1 MRNKILPLFLGAL
14 LSANFSF
21 AQKCGTYEGSFE
33 NEKNKFP
40 EFYQS
45 IESKNTDLQ
54 QSHLKALSQMTTI
67 KEENGVRVIPVVVH
81 VIHDLGS
88 ENISDASIQG
98 ALDILN
104 ANINGQGANF
114 LNKTPDI
121 FAAVRGDLK
130 VEFRLAKLDP
140 NGNPTTGINRV
151 RSTLTDEPE
160 PRDAVKS
167 LSYWNSY
174 QYLNIWTLKK
184 FAPQDDGNTLL
195 GYAQF
200 PFSGSMSTDGV
211 VLLASQM
218 VSGGTLTHECGHWL
232 GLRHVWGD
240 AVCGDDGVKDTPPA
254 REPNF
259 GITLNNFPYHVGL
272 APPAGQTGAWGCIA
286 DSLNPAGEM
295 FVNYMDYSS
304 DADVTMFTKEQN
316 AIMNEVLD
324 GIYDEETQ
332 TSGVGFREYMWSNEN
347 IALTGTADGYMT
359 PTCTQEATFN
369 VIGGSSSICEGESI
383 LLRGNKTMFG
393 TGNVNSMTW
402 DFGDGNTDNSGEN
415 FLAHDYISTG
425 SYDVTLTV
433 EYNEMTEARAA
444 SLTDLDLQNATSYD
458 SITSTLIAQGTLAE
472 LEAVNATNINLHLDV
487 DSFSI
492 GSYFAHIPVDSMVG
506 EHSSV
511 YYGLDTFMLIFDTPK
526 GDVLDTESSDR
537 LTNCFSTLIMD
548 SVVGSQN
555 TATLVWEYDTLTYYF
570 GWYSADAYDAYFMD
584 TLFYRGNVEKT
595 VYIAYFS
602 NTCISNT
609 TVEEFI
615 TVGSNSSSNNAGS
628 YSYSFENASEL
639 DGDWVIN
646 QSTDVAS
653 GWEFSA
659 GNFTEWKWNS
669 GVASHGDASIMI
681 DADELGEVLR
691 STEIISDAYNLSDL
705 NDPAIKFSWSGAA
718 ANTFPVNE
726 LIVTYSD
733 NCGEDWKSLGTINAL
748 LAANSGLYTTRFVPN
763 ASDWNDT
770 IMSKSQLKND
780 NIRFKFEYVISG
792 NTNNFYLDNIMI
804 GEADALMTAQ
814 NQNNSKLSVYP
825 NPTNGNSVIDIE
837 NLAAVNIE
845 VTLINI
851 LGSKVM
857 ELYSGAVVSNYQS
870 IDANLT
876 NLDKGIYF
884 VRVNSNGNT
893 ILTDKL
899 ILK

>member
-1 MRNKILPLFLGAL
+1 MRNKILLLVLGAL
-14 LSANFSF
+14 LSTNFSF
-21 AQKCGTYEGSFE
+21 AQKCVTYEGSFE

-45 IESKNTDLQ
+45 IESKNKDLQ
-54 QSHLKALSQMTTI
+54 QSYLKALSQMTTN
-67 KEENGVRVIPVVVH
+67 KVENGVRIIPVVVH
-81 VIHDLGS
+81 VIHDLGN
-88 ENISDASIQG
+88 ENISDVSIQG
-98 ALDILN
+98 ALDVLN
-104 ANINGQGANF
+104 ANINGQGSNF

-240 AVCGDDGVKDTPPA
+240 ATCGDDGVKDTPPA
-254 REPNF
+254 RDPNF
-259 GITLNNFPYHVGL
+259 GINLSDFPYHVGL

-295 FVNYMDYSS
+295 FVNYMDYSN
-304 DADVTMFTKEQN
+304 DADVTMFTKGQN

-324 GIYDEETQ
+324 GIYNEETQ
-332 TSGVGFREYMWSNEN
+332 NSGVGFREYMWSNEN
-347 IALTGTADGYMT
+347 ISLTGTADGYMT
-359 PTCTQEATFN
+359 PICTQEATFN
-369 VIGGSSSICEGESI
+369 VIGGSSSICAGESI
-383 LLRGNKTMFG
+383 LLKGNKTMFG

-402 DFGDGNTDNSGEN
+402 DFGDGITDNSGEN
-415 FLAHDYISTG
+415 FLAHDYISAG

-444 SLTDLDLQNATSYD
+444 SLADLDLQNATSYD

-472 LEAVNATNINLHLDV
+472 LESVNATNINLHLDV

-492 GSYFAHIPVDSMVG
+492 ASYFAHIPVDSMVG

-511 YYGLDTFMLIFDTPK
+511 YYGLDTFMLIFETPK

-537 LTNCFSTLIMD
+537 LTNCYSTWIMD

-570 GWYSADAYDAYFMD
+570 GLYSADAYDAYFMD

-595 VYIAYFS
+595 VYIAYYS
-602 NTCISNT
+602 NTCIST
-609 TVEEFI
+609 TKVDSFI
-615 TVGSNSSSNNAGS
+615 TVGSNSSSNNTGS

-639 DGDWVIN
+639 DNDWVIN
-646 QSTDVAS
+646 KSTDIAS
-653 GWEFSA
+653 GWEFNA
-659 GNFTEWKWNS
+659 GDFTEWKWNS
-669 GVASHGDASIMI
+669 GIAVDGTSSIMI
-681 DADELGEVLR
+681 DREELMMG
-691 STEIISDAYNLSDL
+691 STEIISKAYNLSAL
-705 NDPAIKFSWSGAA
+705 SNPAIKFSWAGAA
-718 ANTFPVNE
+718 ANTLPVNE
-726 LIVTYSD
+726 LIVSYSD
-733 NCGEDWKSLGTINAL
+733 NCGEDWRSLGTINAL
-748 LAANSGLYTTRFVPN
+748 LAANAGLYTNNFKPIRTE
-763 ASDWNDT
+763 WNDT
-770 IMSKSQLKND
+770 VMSNNQLIGD

-792 NTNNFYLDNIMI
+792 NTNNFYLDNIII
-804 GEADALMTAQ
+804 GEADALMNVQ
-814 NQNNSKLSVYP
+814 NQNNSRLSVYP
-825 NPTNGNSVIDIE
+825 NPTNGNAVIDIE
-837 NLAAVNIE
+837 NLVDVNIE

-857 ELYSGAVVSNYQS
+857 EIYNGAVVSNYQS

-884 VRVNSNGNT
+884 IRVNSNGNT

>member
-1 MRNKILPLFLGAL
+1 M
-14 LSANFSF
+14 SANFSF

-45 IESKNTDLQ
+45 IESKNSDLQ
-54 QSHLKALSQMTTI
+54 QSHLKALNKMTSLKI
-67 KEENGVRVIPVVVH
+67 ENGVRIIPVVVH
-81 VIHDLGS
+81 VIHDLGN
-88 ENISDASIQG
+88 ENISDGSIQG

-200 PFSGSMSTDGV
+200 PWSGSMSTDGV
-211 VLLASQM
+211 VLLANQM

-240 AVCGDDGVKDTPPA
+240 AICGDDGVKDTPPA

-259 GITLNNFPYHVGL
+259 GINMNHFPYHVGL

-295 FVNYMDYSS
+295 FVNYMDYSN
-304 DADVTMFTKEQN
+304 DADVTMFTKGQN

-324 GIYDEETQ
+324 GNYDEETQ

-347 IALTGTADGYMT
+347 ISLTGTADGYMT

-369 VIGGSSSICEGESI
+369 VIGGSSSICAGESI
-383 LLRGNKTMFG
+383 LLKGNKTMFG

-402 DFGDGNTDNSGEN
+402 DFGDGDTDNSGEN

-433 EYNEMTEARAA
+433 EYNEMTEARAS
-444 SLTDLDLQNATSYD
+444 SLTDLDLLNATSYD
-458 SITSTLIAQGTLAE
+458 SITLTLIAQGSMAE

-584 TLFYRGNVEKT
+584 TLFYRGNVEQT

-602 NTCISNT
+602 NTCISTT
-609 TVEEFI
+609 TVENFI
-615 TVGSNSSSNNAGS
+615 KVGSNSSSNNTGS

-639 DGDWVIN
+639 DDDWVIN

-659 GNFTEWKWNS
+659 GDFTEWKWNS
-669 GVASHGDASIMI
+669 GVAIHGDASIMI
-681 DADELGEVLR
+681 DAEELGGVLR
-691 STEIISDAYNLSDL
+691 STEIISGAYNLYDL

-748 LAANSGLYTTRFVPN
+748 LAANAGLYTTRFVPK
-763 ASDWNDT
+763 ASEWNDT
-770 IMSKSQLKND
+770 IMSKSQLKHD

-814 NQNNSKLSVYP
+814 NQNNSRLSVYP
-825 NPTNGNSVIDIE
+825 NPTNGNAVIDIE

>member
-1 MRNKILPLFLGAL
+1 MRNRILPLFLVVL
-14 LSANFSF
+14 LSVNFSF

-33 NEKNKFP
+33 NQKHKFP

-45 IESKNTDLQ
+45 IESKNLALQ
-54 QSHLKALSQMTTI
+54 QSHFKALNQMTTI
-67 KEENGVRVIPVVVH
+67 KDEDGVRIIPVVVH
-81 VIHDLGS
+81 VIHDLGN

-140 NGNPTTGINRV
+140 KGNPTTGINRV
-151 RSTLTDEPE
+151 RSTLTNEPV

-184 FAPQDDGNTLL
+184 FAPQEDGNTLL

-254 REPNF
+254 RQANF
-259 GITLNNFPYHVGL
+259 GINLSDFPYHVGNIGL
-272 APPAGQTGAWGCIA
+272 DGGCIA

-295 FVNYMDYSS
+295 FVNYMDYSN
-304 DADVTMFTKEQN
+304 DADVTMFTKGQN
-316 AIMNEVLD
+316 AVMNEVLN
-324 GIYDEETQ
+324 GTYDEETQ
-332 TSGVGFREYMWSNEN
+332 TSGVGYREYMWSNEN
-347 IALTGTADGYMT
+347 IALTGTADGYIS

-369 VIGGSSSICEGESI
+369 IIGGSSSICEGESI

-393 TGNVNSMTW
+393 TGNVNSMVW
-402 DFGDGNTDNSGEN
+402 DFGDGSTDTSGEN
-415 FLAHDYISTG
+415 FLSHDYINEG
-425 SYDVTLTV
+425 SYDVTLTI
-433 EYNEMTEARAA
+433 EYNEITEARAS
-444 SLTDLDLQNATSYD
+444 SLADLDIENATSYD

-487 DSFSI
+487 DSFSTS
-492 GSYFAHIPVDSMVG
+492 SYFAHLPVDSMVG

-511 YYGLDTFMLIFDTPK
+511 YYGIDTFMLIFNTPK
-526 GDVLDTESSDR
+526 GDVLDSASFDR
-537 LTNCFSTLIMD
+537 LTNCFSTVILD

-570 GWYSADAYDAYFMD
+570 GWYSAEAYDAYFMD

-602 NTCISNT
+602 NTCIDT
-609 TVEEFI
+609 TKIEKFI
-615 TVGSNSSSNNAGS
+615 TVGLNSSSNNIGS
-628 YSYSFENASEL
+628 YSYSFENASVFDDENAE
-639 DGDWVIN
+639 WVIN
-646 QSTDVAS
+646 QSTDVSS

-659 GNFTEWKWNS
+659 DDFTQWQWNS
-669 GVASHGDASIMI
+669 SGDAAHGDASIMI
-681 DADELGEVLR
+681 DAEELGGVLS
-691 STEIISDAYNLSDL
+691 STEIISRAYNLSDL

-733 NCGEDWKSLGTINAL
+733 NCGEDWRSLGTINAL
-748 LAANSGLYTTRFVPN
+748 LAASSGLYTTRFVPK

-804 GEADALMTAQ
+804 GEADALMTAK
-814 NQNNSKLSVYP
+814 NQNNSRLSVYP
-825 NPTNGNSVIDIE
+825 NPTNANAVINIE
-837 NLAAVNIE
+837 NLADVNVE

-857 ELYSGAVVSNYQS
+857 EIFSGEIVSNYQS

-884 VRVNSNGNT
+884 IRVNSNRNT